1 MKDGSF
7 LSHLSSTAVEDFEAV
22 KVDLVYPRSS
32 ALFLEGHEPRGVFLL
47 LEGLAKL
54 STGSSDGRTLI
65 LRIASPGEVL
75 GLAAVLSGDPY
86 EVTAEALHPCQV
98 AFLRRN
104 DFLRFV
110 REHPEAL
117 REVTRQLT
125 ANYKDTFERL
135 KTLGL
140 SPTALGKLARLLLEW
155 SATGQQTREGTRI
168 TLSLTH
174 EEMAEVIGTSRET
187 VTRTLSEFRQRR
199 LVALRG
205 ATLMIPSREA
215 LEDLVTA

>member
-1 MKDGSF
+1 MLNQQRHKAGEQTRNCAVKDGSF

-22 KVDLVYPRSS
+22 KVDLVYPTSS

-117 REVTRQLT
+117 PRSNPAPNCELQRYVRTAQDSRPFTHSARKTRKAT
-125 ANYKDTFERL
+125 ARMVGHRPTDERRHPHHIVL
-135 KTLGL
+135 D
-140 SPTALGKLARLLLEW
+140 P
-155 SATGQQTREGTRI
+155 
-168 TLSLTH
+168 
-174 EEMAEVIGTSRET
+174 
-187 VTRTLSEFRQRR
+187 
-199 LVALRG
+199 
-205 ATLMIPSREA
+205 
-215 LEDLVTA
+215 